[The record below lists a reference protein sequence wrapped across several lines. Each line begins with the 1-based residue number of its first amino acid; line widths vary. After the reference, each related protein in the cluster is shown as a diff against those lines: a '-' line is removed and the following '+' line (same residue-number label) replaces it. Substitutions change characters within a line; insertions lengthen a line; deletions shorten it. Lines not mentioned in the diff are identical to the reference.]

1 MRVALTGATGY
12 VGGFILGDLLRR
24 GVQVAALTRQRPQS
38 DSAPVDWIRGD
49 LSNSAALTELL
60 AGADALVHCAYSHV
74 PGRYRGGEGDDRHG
88 FWRTNLLGSVA
99 LFEQARAAGVGRV
112 VFLSS
117 RAVYGHRTASPMRGA
132 SPSRSPAEGSFL
144 ARGTPSRSPAEGS
157 FLARGTPSRSPAEG
171 SAWVDETVRPVPDT
185 YYGALKLALEAQVS
199 ALAAVDGVCAASLRP
214 TGVYGVAQPVA
225 RSKWFDLAVAIAK
238 GQRLPAPRR
247 ATEVHGSD
255 VASAVWLL
263 LTEPAEVIAG
273 RAFNCS
279 DLVVDTSAVAAKLA
293 ACMGRQLP
301 ALPPAANSLRH
312 AMRTSAL
319 RQLGWRPGGERLL
332 EATLAELAALAAK
345 AR

>member
-12 VGGFILGDLLRR
+12 VGGFILRELLGR
-24 GVQVAALTRQRPQS
+24 GVKVAALTRQRPQS
-38 DSAPVDWIRGD
+38 EAAGVEWIRGD
-49 LSNSAALTELL
+49 LLNSEALMELL
-60 AGADALVHCAYSHV
+60 AGAHALVHCAYSHV

-99 LFEQARAAGVGRV
+99 LFERARAAGVRRLA
-112 VFLSS
+112 FLSS
-117 RAVYGHRTASPMRGA
+117 RAVYGRRTA
-132 SPSRSPAEGSFL
+132 
-144 ARGTPSRSPAEGS
+144 GTS
-157 FLARGTPSRSPAEG
+157 
-171 SAWVDETVRPVPDT
+171 VDETVLPVPDT
-185 YYGALKLALEAQVS
+185 YYGALKLALEAHLN
-199 ALAAVDGVCAASLRP
+199 ALADVDGVCAASLRP
-214 TGVYGVAQPVA
+214 TGVYGVAQPAV

-238 GQRLPAPRR
+238 GEPLPAPRR
-247 ATEVHGSD
+247 ATEVHGRD

-263 LTEPAEVIAG
+263 LTKPAEVIAG

-293 ACMGRQLP
+293 ACMGRPLP

-345 AR
+345 AA

>member
-12 VGGFILGDLLRR
+12 VGGFVLGDLLRR
-24 GVQVAALTRQRPQS
+24 GVKVTALVRQRSQS
-38 DSAPVDWIRGD
+38 EAAPVDWIRGD
-49 LSNSAALTELL
+49 LSNSEALTELV

-74 PGRYRGGEGDDRHG
+74 PGRYRGGEGEDRHG

-117 RAVYGHRTASPMRGA
+117 RAVYGHRTAASPMRGA
-132 SPSRSPAEGSFL
+132 SPSRSPAEGS
-144 ARGTPSRSPAEGS
+144 AR
-157 FLARGTPSRSPAEG
+157 
-171 SAWVDETVRPVPDT
+171 VDETVRPVPDT

-199 ALAAVDGVCAASLRP
+199 ALADVDGVCAASLRP
-214 TGVYGVAQPVA
+214 TGVYGVAQPAA

-238 GQRLPAPRR
+238 GEPLPAPRR
-247 ATEVHGSD
+247 ATEVHGRD

-263 LTEPAEVIAG
+263 LTKPADVIAG

-293 ACMGRQLP
+293 ACMGRPLP

-312 AMRTSAL
+312 AMRTIAL

-332 EATLAELAALAAK
+332 EATLAELATLAAK
-345 AR
+345 AG